1 MKCLSTFLIAA
12 LFSGL
17 CMTAAFGQ
25 NPPKPDPELQ
35 KISFFVGNWTSE
47 GDMKPG
53 PMGPGGKVTIQE
65 EGKWMDGGFFIV
77 FHSTF
82 KTLMGNGTGIA
93 LMGYD
98 PQQRSYTYDEF
109 NSTGEANHFKGT
121 VEGETWT
128 WISEMKM
135 GPQTVK
141 GRFTQKVLSPT
152 SYSYKFELSSDGTTW
167 NLIMDGKS
175 TKNK

>member
-1 MKCLSTFLIAA
+1 MI
-12 LFSGL
+12 
-17 CMTAAFGQ
+17 
-25 NPPKPDPELQ
+25 
-35 KISFFVGNWTSE
+35 
-47 GDMKPG
+47 PG
-53 PMGPGGKVTIQE
+53 ESV
-65 EGKWMDGGFFIV
+65 
-77 FHSTF
+77 
-82 KTLMGNGTGIA
+82 
-93 LMGYD
+93 
-98 PQQRSYTYDEF
+98 YTYDEF
-109 NSTGEANHFKGT
+109 NSMGEANHFKGT